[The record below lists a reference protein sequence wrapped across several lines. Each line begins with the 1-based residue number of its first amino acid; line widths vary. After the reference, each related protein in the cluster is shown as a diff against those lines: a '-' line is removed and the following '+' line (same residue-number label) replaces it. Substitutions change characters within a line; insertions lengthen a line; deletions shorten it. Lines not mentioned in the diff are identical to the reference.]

1 MAGINAQDAAVVCS
15 LALQHGVPLDA
26 IRRALMR
33 DGNGRASGPLAT
45 ALDIARREGGCAM
58 SRLPD
63 HLNPPAIKINVQRL
77 ACFDCGSETNAT
89 CTCGVAYL
97 PRRSSASPSTI
108 RPTRANRHGR
118 RRPILAFPRSTVS
131 DARAVVRDRTP
142 ETPERVTGRD
152 NKSYAATKPRSRT
165 VADPTEAA
173 IEQIFELFKPLA
185 PADRDRVQDGLDR
198 IREDET
204 SEGGS

>member
-1 MAGINAQDAAVVCS
+1 
-15 LALQHGVPLDA
+15 
-26 IRRALMR
+26 
-33 DGNGRASGPLAT
+33 
-45 ALDIARREGGCAM
+45 M

-97 PRRSSASPSTI
+97 PKAIERVAEYDQANPGQSTRQAAADLGI
-108 RPTRANRHGR
+108 PK
-118 RRPILAFPRSTVS
+118 STVS